1 MLCWNEYCHPCFKA
15 NLFILKKN
23 LQEATTSQQPAGG
36 EGNGHYGIT
45 YQNKIHQETQT
56 ELSPEGTPN
65 RISINKLNTKYIS
78 EMEKEKK
85 DIERQI
91 ELLRIE
97 KEKEKEKERKSKD
110 LLQQQLQN
118 GNLRVNSDFKTS
130 FQHLS

>member
-1 MLCWNEYCHPCFKA
+1 MSL
-15 NLFILKKN
+15 
-23 LQEATTSQQPAGG
+23 
-36 EGNGHYGIT
+36 
-45 YQNKIHQETQT
+45 
-56 ELSPEGTPN
+56 EGTPY

-97 KEKEKEKERKSKD
+97 KEKEKEKERELKD

-118 GNLRVNSDFKTS
+118 GNLRVNSDFKNS